1 MVHEQ
6 GPPPVRANTQLI
18 LLVEDETDIVEF
30 LVLAISQATPHR
42 VKAVHG
48 GVEALDIA
56 KEIKPH
62 LLILDYMLPGMNGL
76 ELYDRLRSMEEGADT
91 PAIMISANLPT
102 KELQKRKIIGI
113 PKPFGLDELLNTIE
127 MLLA

>member
-6 GPPPVRANTQLI
+6 GPPLARANNQLI

-48 GVEALDIA
+48 GVEALAIA
-56 KEIKPH
+56 KKIKPH

-76 ELYDRLRSMEEGADT
+76 ELYDRLRSMEEVADT

-102 KELQKRKIIGI
+102 KEIEERKIIGI
-113 PKPFGLDELLNTIE
+113 PKPFGLDELLDTIE